1 MTPDSRL
8 LRSRAS
14 IKEYS
19 VFPSRASQ
27 WMIVAPVDVSMDARR
42 SLRNAASK
50 GRGLP
55 VAVRD
60 LGDEPA
66 SARSP
71 AVEAS
76 HVGLGPVGLGS
87 RSRR

>member
-50 GRGLP
+50 AAVFQWPCGTLATSLRPRGAQL
-55 VAVRD
+55 
-60 LGDEPA
+60 
-66 SARSP
+66 
-71 AVEAS
+71 
-76 HVGLGPVGLGS
+76 
-87 RSRR
+87 